1 MYLDRSDKL
10 TTLIQFSCTS
20 KFAKSYV
27 SGFSFSKEPLGMD
40 LSFGVPPVK
49 RLSNSYIYFFYFGF
63 GQLRSKAVERRR
75 TTLSRKTAVLLA
87 AVLQFQARKARTVQ
101 HIRYFFVLTNK
112 SESWLWHVHRE
123 IEIYYYMH
131 KKPASI
137 FQSSKSRF

>member
-1 MYLDRSDKL
+1 MYIQVCNILRIWVQLLQRASRHGSVVSCP
-10 TTLIQFSCTS
+10 TCQTLV
-20 KFAKSYV
+20 KFLYL
-27 SGFSFSKEPLGMD
+27 F
-40 LSFGVPPVK
+40 
-49 RLSNSYIYFFYFGF
+49 FFYFGF

-87 AVLQFQARKARTVQ
+87 AVIQFQARKARTVQ

-112 SESWLWHVHRE
+112 SESWLWHVYRE
-123 IEIYYYMH
+123 NRLYRDILSICI